1 MMRKSAILSEDR
13 VYRWMLERE
22 WDDNKPSIAYIMLNP
37 STADEN
43 EDDRT
48 IKKLIK
54 FTRVWGYGGLKV
66 CNIYAY
72 RATDPTE
79 LKSVTDPTG
88 SENEKHVRELVAS
101 CDKIVFAWGN
111 DASEPEWLK
120 PLVPN
125 PYCLKINKTGKPAHP
140 LYQPDTTILREYPR

>member
-13 VYRWMLERE
+13 VYRWELERI
-22 WDDNKPSIAYIMLNP
+22 WDDNKPRIGVIMLNP

-48 IKKLIK
+48 IKKIIK
-54 FTRVWGYGGLKV
+54 FTKAWGYGGLKV

-79 LKSVTDPTG
+79 LKSVADPTG
-88 SENEKHVRELVAS
+88 SENEKHVRE
-101 CDKIVFAWGN
+101 
-111 DASEPEWLK
+111 
-120 PLVPN
+120 
-125 PYCLKINKTGKPAHP
+125 
-140 LYQPDTTILREYPR
+140 